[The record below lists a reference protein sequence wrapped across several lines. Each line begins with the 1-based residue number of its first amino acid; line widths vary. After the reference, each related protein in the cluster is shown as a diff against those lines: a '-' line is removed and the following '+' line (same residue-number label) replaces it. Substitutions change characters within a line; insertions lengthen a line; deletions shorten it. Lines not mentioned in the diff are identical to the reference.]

1 MAGLLLH
8 VYGAEKEGISSALRV
23 AHNARKD
30 LSPAPSIEIV
40 VQGAAVRFLT
50 ESPSILPAALNGVR
64 VLACSNSLA
73 SAGLAPSDVVAPAE
87 PISSA
92 VGHLTRRQMA
102 GWAYVRL

>member
-23 AHNARKD
+23 
-30 LSPAPSIEIV
+30 
-40 VQGAAVRFLT
+40 
-50 ESPSILPAALNGVR
+50 ALNGVR